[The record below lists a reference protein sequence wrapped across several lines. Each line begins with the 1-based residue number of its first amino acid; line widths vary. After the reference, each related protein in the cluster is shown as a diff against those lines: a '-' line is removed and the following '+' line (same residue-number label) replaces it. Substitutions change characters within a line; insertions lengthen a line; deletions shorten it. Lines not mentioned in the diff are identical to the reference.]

1 MDDIFDLREFIIT
14 ILRKWRLIV
23 VFVLLF
29 GVLGAGYKL
38 LPALLPSAESPE
50 AQEEFIALQAQY
62 EQDLEFLTAGITS
75 AEKELDNNQ
84 QYLENSLLL
93 KLDEYNSYQ
102 GTAGYYVVS
111 NEPVLP
117 GAEDQNLVKAT
128 QMKAVYLHLLNNVEL
143 YDDLLGIYGSVAD
156 TKLMRELVSVAN
168 LDGNLFQVTV
178 FGETEEKCNQMQAI
192 IEQYL
197 DQQSFAVSKAIGP
210 HSLEQVSKTVEL
222 KFNANIQTARANT
235 LNKATVLNTSLI
247 EQNKKQKALLP
258 PSAPDKV
265 SKKSVLKF
273 GLLGAV
279 GGGGFAVVLI
289 FFLDM
294 MNMTITSED
303 ELRKKYGLSVLGYV
317 SEEAKG
323 GQHCAK

>member
-1 MDDIFDLREFIIT
+1 M
-14 ILRKWRLIV
+14 
-23 VFVLLF
+23 
-29 GVLGAGYKL
+29 
-38 LPALLPSAESPE
+38 LPSAESPE
-50 AQEEFIALQAQY
+50 AQEEFLALQAQY

-75 AEKELDNNQ
+75 AKKELDNNQ

-117 GAEDQNLVKAT
+117 GAEDQNLLKAT
-128 QMKAVYLHLLNNVEL
+128 QMKAVYIHLLNNVEL
-143 YDDLLGIYGSVAD
+143 YDDLLSVYGSATD
-156 TKLMRELVSVAN
+156 TKLMRELVSVSN

-235 LNKATVLNTSLI
+235 LNKANTLTLSLT
-247 EQNKKQKALLP
+247 EQETKLKALLP
-258 PSAPDKV
+258 PSVPAKV

-279 GGGGFAVVLI
+279 GGGGLAVLWI
-289 FFLDM
+289 FFIDVM
-294 MNMTITSED
+294 DVRIKTEQ
-303 ELRKKYGLSVLGYV
+303 ELCKKYKIKCLANFSNREGDSSSV
-317 SEEAKG
+317 
-323 GQHCAK
+323 

>member
-50 AQEEFIALQAQY
+50 AQEEFLALQAQY

-117 GAEDQNLVKAT
+117 GAEDQNLLKAT
-128 QMKAVYLHLLNNVEL
+128 QMKAVYIHLLNNVEL
-143 YDDLLGIYGSVAD
+143 YDDLLSVYGSATD
-156 TKLMRELVSVAN
+156 TKLMRELVSVSN

-178 FGETEEKCNQMQAI
+178 FGETEEKCNQMQSI
-192 IEQYL
+192 VEQYL
-197 DQQSFAVSKAIGP
+197 TEHDAVVSTAIGD
-210 HSLEQVSKTVEL
+210 HRVEQISKTVEV
-222 KFNANIQTARANT
+222 KVNPSVQAARANT
-235 LNKATVLNTSLI
+235 LNKANTLNATLI
-247 EQNKKQKALLP
+247 DQNKKLTELIAP
-258 PSAPDKV
+258 AAPDRV
-265 SKKSVLKF
+265 SKKSILKF

-279 GGGGFAVVLI
+279 GGGGLAVILI

-294 MNMTITSED
+294 MNANITSED
-303 ELRKKYGLSVLGYV
+303 ELRKKYGLSVFGYV
-317 SEEAKG
+317 NTKKG
-323 GQHCAK
+323 GTAHSGK